1 MFIVLDP
8 SPDRFVLAWNRLQGQ
23 SEQMRFQPTQKSRMD
38 AVVSSGKNIL
48 IAYVPT
54 SDPLIA
60 PSLVDVYCRS
70 GVNILEMGIR
80 SDNPYLDGEAV
91 RASMKRSTGSGS
103 VHDAR
108 AVLDRLEATD
118 CDAAAVIFAYASRH
132 LLPSGKADIPSEQMR
147 WDWKGIDGLLCL
159 PENDTDAKDAI
170 EQDAVEAGVKIVALV
185 PYHFDES
192 HVERAR
198 NASSYV
204 MLQACEGSTG
214 IRSGFDRT
222 CGQRLKQLRNAGV
235 TAPIVLGIGIS
246 TPEQCR
252 QAIDCGAD
260 GVVVGSRALL
270 EGLKGAKALE
280 DYLRSIR
287 ETLDA

>member
-1 MFIVLDP
+1 MV
-8 SPDRFVLAWNRLQGQ
+8 
-23 SEQMRFQPTQKSRMD
+23 T
-38 AVVSSGKNIL
+38 SGKNIL
-48 IAYVPT
+48 VAYMPT

-60 PSLVDVYCRS
+60 ASLVDSYCRS
-70 GVNILEMGIR
+70 GVNVVEMGIR

-91 RASMKRSTGSGS
+91 RASMKRSMGSGS
-103 VHDAR
+103 VDDAR
-108 AVLDRLEATD
+108 AVLDRLAATD
-118 CDAAAVIFAYASRH
+118 CDAAALIFAYASRH
-132 LLPSGKADIPSEQMR
+132 LLQSGDVDASSKGKSD
-147 WDWKGIDGLLCL
+147 DWKDIDGLLCL
-159 PENDTDAKDAI
+159 PEIGTNHQHGI
-170 EQDAVEAGVKIVALV
+170 ERKAVDAGVKIVALV

-192 HVERAR
+192 HMERAR

-270 EGLKGAKALE
+270 EGMKGAKALE

-287 ETLDA
+287 ETLDG